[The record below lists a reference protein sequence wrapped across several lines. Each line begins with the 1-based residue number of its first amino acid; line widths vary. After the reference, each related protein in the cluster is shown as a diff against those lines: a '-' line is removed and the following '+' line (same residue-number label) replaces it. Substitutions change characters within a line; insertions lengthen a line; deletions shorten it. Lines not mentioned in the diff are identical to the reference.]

1 MRLRQRPLSADGGPA
16 RSTSHVLPLR
26 HGWERGLPQ
35 RVSLPLRPESAAL
48 SAARSLPRGETA
60 LAFEARQRA
69 LLAGLRACCS
79 CRGPAHALVVCASL
93 GHPSARRSLGHSALP
108 PPSACCC
115 ALPHPARL
123 VACGMDELVAA
134 DAAAAWRAADPE
146 RRLRSDVAASTHDG
160 GGAGCERV
168 CGAVPPSACRLAA
181 HPKEAASLSSSDVRG
196 AAAGCSSSAA
206 LPLHARLGAPAGEG
220 WSVDDARP
228 RCLRVT
234 RAELARPP
242 PHRCSGSARA
252 LAVRPTS
259 SLSPPPFL
267 ASSTTTSFKLNPYS
281 STMASVVQGITHLV
295 QGLFEAAL
303 GLVRGIFSA
312 ALAIVNTIFSTIFGL
327 LVSPASSHLAP
338 LSAAADLSNSTAS
351 TTSSPA

>member
-1 MRLRQRPLSADGGPA
+1 MPLEAGSWLSVPLLPLPRARRRRLRS
-16 RSTSHVLPLR
+16 
-26 HGWERGLPQ
+26 
-35 RVSLPLRPESAAL
+35 
-48 SAARSLPRGETA
+48 
-60 LAFEARQRA
+60 
-69 LLAGLRACCS
+69 
-79 CRGPAHALVVCASL
+79 SL
-93 GHPSARRSLGHSALP
+93 GHPSARRSLRQSALP

-160 GGAGCERV
+160 GGAGCERAGV

-181 HPKEAASLSSSDVRG
+181 HPKEAAALSSSDVRG
-196 AAAGCSSSAA
+196 AAAGCSASAA
-206 LPLHARLGAPAGEG
+206 PPLHACLRAPAGAG
-220 WSVDDARP
+220 WSVDDAQP

-259 SLSPPPFL
+259 SLPPPPFL
-267 ASSTTTSFKLNPYS
+267 ASSPPPPSSSTPYSSPYS
-281 STMASVVQGITHLV
+281 STMASVVQGIVHLV

-312 ALAIVNTIFSTIFGL
+312 ALAVVNTIFSTIFGL
-327 LVSPASSHLAP
+327 LVSQAQATLLLCLRQLTSPTARRLRPLRRPDRHGGQRHRRPAEDRDRCVLHPWACGRKSGVCGRARGRWAKVGALEGNFGLH
-338 LSAAADLSNSTAS
+338 STV
-351 TTSSPA
+351 